1 MLIPCRKCVFIR
13 GFIIIII
20 FLSLWEGG
28 ADAAHRDV
36 TRSVRRCSERECSGT
51 LMMLERREEEE
62 EEKVF
67 DELDAIL
74 LLHAHKMC
82 LILDSLV

>member
-1 MLIPCRKCVFIR
+1 MFLYE
-13 GFIIIII
+13 G
-20 FLSLWEGG
+20 LSLLLYFSLWDGG

-62 EEKVF
+62 KVF

-82 LILDSLV
+82 LILGSLV

>member
-1 MLIPCRKCVFIR
+1 
-13 GFIIIII
+13 
-20 FLSLWEGG
+20 
-28 ADAAHRDV
+28 
-36 TRSVRRCSERECSGT
+36 
-51 LMMLERREEEE
+51 MMLERREEEEE

-82 LILDSLV
+82 LILGSLVSNAVVARSAVVVAQLVIYMVCTICR